1 MGYTRSMSPT
11 AHCKKAKGGMA
22 QNNLTLLYIL
32 NKGKDDQRHLQYI
45 RITWFSRFTNRKP
58 TFKKV
63 AHYSFLHHFQ

>member
-45 RITWFSRFTNRKP
+45 RITWFLGSQTENRLLKRWHTTHFT
-58 TFKKV
+58 
-63 AHYSFLHHFQ
+63 SFQ